1 MHQTD
6 YSDYKTMTLFNFYPK
21 KNKLQYGLNSTQKE
35 EQLNI
40 KNINNKNIIH
50 RNKPKIDKVR
60 LSQTNFF
67 SKDKNKLVASSSKL
81 KFSQSKKNYM
91 TIQSR
96 IKLYKTTEN
105 FYKEN
110 KNKNNKNNN
119 NNNKNNNK
127 DIFNNVPQKKIKTKK
142 RKFYRESKIK

>member
-1 MHQTD
+1 
-6 YSDYKTMTLFNFYPK
+6 
-21 KNKLQYGLNSTQKE
+21 
-35 EQLNI
+35 
-40 KNINNKNIIH
+40 
-50 RNKPKIDKVR
+50 
-60 LSQTNFF
+60 
-67 SKDKNKLVASSSKL
+67 
-81 KFSQSKKNYM
+81 M

-127 DIFNNVPQKKIKTKK
+127 DIFNNVPQKKSKLKK

>member
-1 MHQTD
+1 
-6 YSDYKTMTLFNFYPK
+6 
-21 KNKLQYGLNSTQKE
+21 
-35 EQLNI
+35 
-40 KNINNKNIIH
+40 
-50 RNKPKIDKVR
+50 
-60 LSQTNFF
+60 
-67 SKDKNKLVASSSKL
+67 
-81 KFSQSKKNYM
+81 M

-127 DIFNNVPQKKIKTKK
+127 DIFNNVPQKK
-142 RKFYRESKIK
+142 SKLKEKIL